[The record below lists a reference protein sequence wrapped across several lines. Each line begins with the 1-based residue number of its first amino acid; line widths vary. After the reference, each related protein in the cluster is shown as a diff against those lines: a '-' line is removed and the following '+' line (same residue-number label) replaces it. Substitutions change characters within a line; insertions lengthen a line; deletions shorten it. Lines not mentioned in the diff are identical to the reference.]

1 MDVVTRFA
9 PSPTGFL
16 HIGGARTAIFNY
28 LFAKKHS
35 GKYLVRIE
43 DTDKKRSS
51 EEAIKAIHEGLNWLN
66 VNSDYEIVYQSQN
79 LNSHIKVVYELL
91 EKGFAYKC
99 FLNSDELE
107 KLRIKSRKNGIPI
120 KSPWRDKNKLEEDK
134 NKQFVIRLKMPTN
147 GTTTINDLVQG
158 DVTVKN
164 DILDD
169 MVILRS
175 DNSPTYMLS
184 SVVDDNEMGITHI
197 IRGDDHFNNAFRQ
210 IQILK
215 YLNWNIP
222 YYAHIPLI
230 HGTDG
235 AKLSKRHGATNLFD
249 FHDLGYTSEAMFS
262 YLLQLGWSAKNDED
276 YIIDR
281 ATKLFTL
288 EKINKSPAKFDFKK
302 LNNINAKYLNRMKV
316 NDVYKLVID
325 RFNLTLNND
334 EQKRF
339 KSLLPSLLK
348 RIQVYTDLEHE
359 FDWVFQN
366 DFFCKDKSYQL
377 QLQKN
382 AKMLQEIGLKLK
394 RCEWNI
400 ENIKNCLN
408 QYISENSLTF
418 KDVGPVLRI
427 ALTGKTNSPD
437 LVTIIYELGCTIT
450 VNRLNYKY

>member
-1 MDVVTRFA
+1 MKVVTRFA

-51 EEAIKAIHEGLNWLN
+51 EEAIKAIHKGLNWLN
-66 VNSDYEIVYQSQN
+66 INSNYEIVYQSKN
-79 LNSHIKVVYELL
+79 FNSHIKVAYELL
-91 EKGFAYKC
+91 DKGFAYKC
-99 FLNSDELE
+99 FLNPDELE
-107 KLRIKSRKNGIPI
+107 KLRVKSRKNGVPI
-120 KSPWRDKNKLEEDK
+120 KSPWRNCKKQVENKSK
-134 NKQFVIRLKMPTN
+134 KFVIRLKMPID
-147 GTTTINDLVQG
+147 GTTKINDLVQG
-158 DVTVKN
+158 NVTVKN

-210 IQILK
+210 IQIIK

-235 AKLSKRHGATNLFD
+235 TKLSKRHGATNLFD
-249 FHDLGYTSEAMFS
+249 YHDLGYTSEAMFS
-262 YLLQLGWSAKNDED
+262 YLLQLGWSAKNDEC
-276 YIIDR
+276 YFKER
-281 ATKLFTL
+281 ATTLFTL
-288 EKINKSPAKFDFKK
+288 EKINKSPAKFDLKK
-302 LNNINAKYLNRMKV
+302 LNSINGKNLNRMKV
-316 NDVYKLVID
+316 DDVYKLVIN
-325 RFNLTLNND
+325 RFKLTLNDD
-334 EQKRF
+334 EHKRF

-348 RIQVYTDLEHE
+348 RIQVYTELEHE
-359 FDWVFQN
+359 FNWIFQN
-366 DFFCKDKSYQL
+366 NFFCKDKSYQE
-377 QLQKN
+377 QLKKN
-382 AKMLQEIGLKLK
+382 SKMLQEIGLQLK
-394 RCEWNI
+394 ECEWNI
-400 ENIKNCLN
+400 ETIKNCLN
-408 QYISENSLTF
+408 QYILDNSLTF
-418 KDVGPVLRI
+418 KEFGPVLRM

-437 LVTIIYELGCTIT
+437 LATIIYELGCTIT

>member
-1 MDVVTRFA
+1 MSVVTRFA

-28 LFAKKHS
+28 LFAKKNS

-51 EEAIKAIHEGLNWLN
+51 KEAIKAIHKGLNWLN

-79 LNSHIKVVYELL
+79 FDSHIKVAYELL

-120 KSPWRDKNKLEEDK
+120 KSPWRDKKKQEKYK
-134 NKQFVIRLKMPTN
+134 NNEFVIRLKMPKY

-158 DVTVKN
+158 NVIVKN
-164 DILDD
+164 EILDD

-175 DNSPTYMLS
+175 DNTPTYMLS
-184 SVVDDNEMGITHI
+184 SVVDDNDMGITHI

-210 IQILK
+210 IQIIK

-222 YYAHIPLI
+222 NYAHIPLI

-249 FHDLGYTSEAMFS
+249 YHDLGYTSEAMFS
-262 YLLQLGWSAKNDED
+262 YLLQLGWSSKNEED
-276 YIIDR
+276 YFIDR

-288 EKINKSPAKFDFKK
+288 EKINKSPAKFDLKK
-302 LNNINAKYLNRMKV
+302 LNNINSKYLNRMKV
-316 NDVYKLVID
+316 EDI
-325 RFNLTLNND
+325 FNLVVNRFKLNLNND

-339 KSLLPSLLK
+339 KSLLPALLK
-348 RIQVYTDLEHE
+348 RVQVYTDLENE
-359 FDWVFQN
+359 FDWLFKN
-366 DFFCKDKSYQL
+366 DFFCKDKNYQL
-377 QLQKN
+377 QLQTN
-382 AKMLQEIGLKLK
+382 VIALQEIGLQLK
-394 RCEWNI
+394 ECEWNL
-400 ENIKNCLN
+400 ENIKKCID
-408 QYISENSLTF
+408 QYILDNSLTF
-418 KDVGPVLRI
+418 KDIGPMLRM

-437 LVTIIYELGCTIT
+437 IITIIYELGCTIT

>member
-9 PSPTGFL
+9 PSPTGYL

-51 EEAIKAIHEGLNWLN
+51 EEAIKAIHQGLNWLN
-66 VNSDYEIVYQSQN
+66 INSKYKIVYQSQN
-79 LNSHIKVVYELL
+79 FNSHIKVAYELL

-99 FLNSDELE
+99 FLKSDELE
-107 KLRIKSRKNGIPI
+107 KLRIKSRENGIPI
-120 KSPWRDKNKLEEDK
+120 KSPWRKKKEQDEYKNKE
-134 NKQFVIRLKMPTN
+134 FVIRLKMPSD
-147 GTTTINDLVQG
+147 GTTTINDIVQG
-158 DVTVKN
+158 KVTIKN
-164 DILDD
+164 EILDD

-175 DNSPTYMLS
+175 DNTPTYMLS
-184 SVVDDNEMGITHI
+184 SVVDDNDMGITHI

-210 IQILK
+210 IQIIK

-230 HGTDG
+230 HGLDG
-235 AKLSKRHGATNLFD
+235 AKLSKRHGATSLYD
-249 FHDLGYTSEAMFS
+249 YHDLGYTSEAMFS

-276 YIIDR
+276 YFIDR

-288 EKINKSPAKFDFKK
+288 EKVNKSPAKFDLKK
-302 LNNINAKYLNRMKV
+302 LNNINSKYLNIMKV
-316 NDVYKLVID
+316 NDVYKLIVE
-325 RFNLTLNND
+325 RFKLSLNKE

-339 KSLLPSLLK
+339 KSLLPELLK
-348 RIQVYTDLEHE
+348 RVKVYTDLEDE
-359 FDWVFQN
+359 FDWLFQH
-366 DFFCKDKSYQL
+366 DFFCKDKNL
-377 QLQKN
+377 QLK
-382 AKMLQEIGLKLK
+382 LQNNKFLLKEIGSLLKE
-394 RCEWNI
+394 CEWSM

-408 QYISENSLTF
+408 QYIFENSLTF
-418 KDVGPVLRI
+418 KDIGPMLRI

-437 LVTIIYELGCTIT
+437 LVSIIYELGCTIT